1 MYDVWTVCG
10 YLMGGTFQA
19 VNADPHVILKPCSH
33 KDPET
38 YLNDEV
44 NAGDSRGG
52 HHLGTVGNEVDQ
64 VR

>member
-1 MYDVWTVCG
+1 
-10 YLMGGTFQA
+10 MGGTFQA
-19 VNADPHVILKPCSH
+19 VNGDPNVILKPCSH
-33 KDPET
+33 KDLET